1 MMKQETTNTPIPT
14 PTAPVCGNCGVEEW
28 RLLLHVRHRAT
39 LRRLCTS
46 CVLRLHPQSFC
57 PTCFLVFDRQP
68 PSNDTVTC
76 FKCYSYS
83 HSRCVPPNSPKP
95 YICPPCSNPNAPI
108 FLAKKV
114 KAEDPPDGDGD
125 GFWREI
131 DKKSAKVLLAAA
143 RIAANSMGK
152 AALAAKVE
160 AEKRA
165 KEASFARKK
174 AREALEHVAFLVA
187 KEKLK
192 RKDLLSAE
200 VSGSGNVVTQERN
213 QKTGTSV
220 NSVGIGNAVVV
231 AEQNRIGNQRARV
244 GAGGVDGVDG
254 PNEVSARLNAVGLR
268 EERLH
273 VFGGR
278 SVVSGPQNNG
288 GVMAVDGN
296 ERPRVNSGSNVG
308 GAFIQNKENERS
320 GYLGHS
326 ENNNAQG
333 EKADIGLYSVPPVG
347 DELQHMQNNHG
358 MEENIGSQQ

>member
-1 MMKQETTNTPIPT
+1 M
-14 PTAPVCGNCGVEEW
+14 
-28 RLLLHVRHRAT
+28 
-39 LRRLCTS
+39 
-46 CVLRLHPQSFC
+46 
-57 PTCFLVFDRQP
+57 
-68 PSNDTVTC
+68 
-76 FKCYSYS
+76 
-83 HSRCVPPNSPKP
+83 
-95 YICPPCSNPNAPI
+95 
-108 FLAKKV
+108 
-114 KAEDPPDGDGD
+114 
-125 GFWREI
+125 
-131 DKKSAKVLLAAA
+131 LLAAA

-174 AREALEHVAFLVA
+174 AREALEHVAFLVS

-200 VSGSGNVVTQERN
+200 VSGSGNVVAQERN
-213 QKTGTSV
+213 QKTGTTV

-244 GAGGVDGVDG
+244 GVDGLDG

-268 EERLH
+268 EERLQ

-296 ERPRVNSGSNVG
+296 ERPRVNLGSNVG
-308 GAFIQNKENERS
+308 GVFIQNKENERS